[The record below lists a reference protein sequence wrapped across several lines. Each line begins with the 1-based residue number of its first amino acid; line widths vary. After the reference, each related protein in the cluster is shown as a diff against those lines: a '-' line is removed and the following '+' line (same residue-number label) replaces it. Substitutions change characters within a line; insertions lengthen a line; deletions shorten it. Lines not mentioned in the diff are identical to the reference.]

1 MNRAKEKNRKST
13 KEKKLLD
20 LDNEIIIGIKTLP
33 TPEKPKQKR
42 TSRNNKS
49 KKLKKGINRKNKSRK
64 DSDLE
69 IENIKNGRTR
79 PNSSS
84 AKKKN
89 TTRTKKEE
97 EFELKLG
104 IEDETIKRKSKKK
117 RPSKT
122 TKQQE
127 IAKKKRKRI
136 FRIIKWTSLVVII
149 LGGGI
154 AFLLSPTFNIKSIT
168 TSGNEKITSEELISL
183 SGIKED
189 ENIFKISNK
198 KVEKNI
204 KENAYIDSIN
214 VKRKL
219 PDGVELQVVERKPAY
234 MITLGNAYV
243 YMNTQGYLLEISK
256 EALKLPIIVGLS
268 TTEEQIEV
276 GNRLCA
282 EDLQKLNSV
291 IQIINSASSNEIAN
305 IITKINIA
313 DKQDYVL
320 EFKSEKKTAH
330 LGDTSNLS
338 TKMLYIKSII
348 NKEKKKEGDIFFNS
362 DLSNKGATFREKV

>member
-42 TSRNNKS
+42 TSRNNKN

-127 IAKKKRKRI
+127 IAKKKRKHI

>member
-42 TSRNNKS
+42 TSRNNKN